1 MRASFPAFSIPVMDG
16 EVVLTLYLNCRAME
30 RPILHRYKEIE
41 EFPSTLNNSQ
51 MWNWH
56 TRMFLTEEKAT
67 LAAHEANG
75 TTGRY
80 TREELADLEK
90 TLKDHERWL
99 NEWVEKQKSV
109 KMYEDPVIETK
120 EMKERAKVL
129 EMALQKLVRKPKPKP
144 KAVKKSTSS
153 SSSSSASATP
163 SGETTSS
170 GSAGAESTPGHD
182 EL

>member
-1 MRASFPAFSIPVMDG
+1 
-16 EVVLTLYLNCRAME
+16 ME

-56 TRMFLTEEKAT
+56 TRMFLTEEKAA
-67 LAAHEANG
+67 LAEHEEKG

-90 TLKDHERWL
+90 TLKEHEKWL

-144 KAVKKSTSS
+144 KPVKKS
-153 SSSSSASATP
+153 SSSSSAN
-163 SGETTSS
+163 GETTSTATT
-170 GSAGAESTPGHD
+170 SAGAESTPGHD